1 MKLLQLLTW
10 PYVRKHKLRMLL
22 TLAGVMLGVAVFVGM
37 HTANMTIQSAFQRTV
52 DRIAGKSQLQVTAG
66 ETGFPEEVLER
77 VQSLRE
83 LSAASPVIEAA
94 LATPQGTLLVL
105 GVDMTGD
112 TSLREYDL
120 EGEDED
126 VIDDPLIFLAQPD
139 SLIVSGQFAKRTGLK
154 RGSKL
159 TLKTMGG
166 QKTFTIRGVMKST
179 GLATVFG
186 GNLAIMD
193 IYAAQA
199 VFGRGR
205 LFDRVDIGLAEG
217 ITVKQARQKL
227 QTMLGSGFQVEPPE
241 ARGTHFES
249 MVRGLTISI
258 NMASLFALM
267 IGVFIIYNS
276 FSIAITQ
283 RRGEIGVLRALGA
296 TRGQVQRL
304 FLLESIVLGLAGSC
318 IGVFAGLAM
327 ARGIVPGLAGTLQEV
342 FGHAL
347 SADQITVSPQLF
359 AFAVVIGV
367 LASLVGGY
375 IPAHSAAR
383 VDPVKALQKGRIQV
397 MSEGENRLRRL
408 VASMC
413 VVASAG
419 LIGFGRTNTFYYPGY
434 VLGIVSLVLLSPS
447 MSMWLARAIRPA
459 LKRVWPVEGA
469 LAADSLIQAP
479 RRTSSTVTAL
489 MLSLALAVGFA
500 GVSRAIYDSLLVWM
514 NHTLNPD
521 LYVSPSR
528 SITAKTFRF
537 PGSMGDELRAIEGV
551 EEVQPVRNARV
562 MIGGQPVMAVA
573 LNIAD
578 VADRVAIRPVEG
590 DREEMVRL
598 GAAGKGVVISDS
610 LSLLRNIHRGDILEI
625 PTPRGPLRL
634 PVLGSTIDYSDQQG
648 TFLIS
653 RDLYQRY
660 WGDDTANLFRIHVKR
675 GVDREKVRQAILRRW
690 SESHEIFVYT
700 NQGIREYILKLTD
713 QWFGLT
719 YIQLAVALLVAILG
733 IVNTLTVSITDRRRE
748 LGVLQAVGGLRNQ
761 IRRTIWLEA
770 VSIGAVGLVMGAG
783 AGVVMILFN
792 LHMLRGDLGG
802 LRVDFTFPY
811 AFMAVMVPVVGLC
824 SFISALWPAEA
835 AVRASLVESLEY
847 E

>member
-139 SLIVSGQFAKRTGLK
+139 SLIVSGQFAERTGLK

-296 TRGQVQRL
+296 TR
-304 FLLESIVLGLAGSC
+304 
-318 IGVFAGLAM
+318 
-327 ARGIVPGLAGTLQEV
+327 
-342 FGHAL
+342 
-347 SADQITVSPQLF
+347 
-359 AFAVVIGV
+359 
-367 LASLVGGY
+367 
-375 IPAHSAAR
+375 
-383 VDPVKALQKGRIQV
+383 
-397 MSEGENRLRRL
+397 
-408 VASMC
+408 
-413 VVASAG
+413 
-419 LIGFGRTNTFYYPGY
+419 
-434 VLGIVSLVLLSPS
+434 
-447 MSMWLARAIRPA
+447 
-459 LKRVWPVEGA
+459 
-469 LAADSLIQAP
+469 
-479 RRTSSTVTAL
+479 
-489 MLSLALAVGFA
+489 
-500 GVSRAIYDSLLVWM
+500 
-514 NHTLNPD
+514 
-521 LYVSPSR
+521 
-528 SITAKTFRF
+528 
-537 PGSMGDELRAIEGV
+537 
-551 EEVQPVRNARV
+551 
-562 MIGGQPVMAVA
+562 
-573 LNIAD
+573 
-578 VADRVAIRPVEG
+578 
-590 DREEMVRL
+590 
-598 GAAGKGVVISDS
+598 
-610 LSLLRNIHRGDILEI
+610 
-625 PTPRGPLRL
+625 
-634 PVLGSTIDYSDQQG
+634 
-648 TFLIS
+648 
-653 RDLYQRY
+653 
-660 WGDDTANLFRIHVKR
+660 
-675 GVDREKVRQAILRRW
+675 
-690 SESHEIFVYT
+690 
-700 NQGIREYILKLTD
+700 
-713 QWFGLT
+713 
-719 YIQLAVALLVAILG
+719 
-733 IVNTLTVSITDRRRE
+733 
-748 LGVLQAVGGLRNQ
+748 
-761 IRRTIWLEA
+761 
-770 VSIGAVGLVMGAG
+770 
-783 AGVVMILFN
+783 
-792 LHMLRGDLGG
+792 
-802 LRVDFTFPY
+802 
-811 AFMAVMVPVVGLC
+811 
-824 SFISALWPAEA
+824 
-835 AVRASLVESLEY
+835 
-847 E
+847 

>member
-1 MKLLQLLTW
+1 MKLLRLLSW

-22 TLAGVMLGVAVFVGM
+22 TLAGIMLGVAVFVGM
-37 HTANMTIQSAFQRTV
+37 HTANLTIQSAFQRTV
-52 DRIAGKSQLQVTAG
+52 DRIAGKAQLQVSAG

-77 VQSLRE
+77 VQSSRE
-83 LSAASPVIEAA
+83 VSAASPVIEAA
-94 LATPQGTLLVL
+94 LSTSQGTLLVL

-112 TSLREYDL
+112 ASLREYDL

-139 SLIVSGQFAKRTGLK
+139 SMIVSRQFAQKAGLQ

-166 QKTFTIRGVMKST
+166 QKTFTIRGVMKAT

-205 LFDRVDIGLAEG
+205 LFDRIDIGLAEG
-217 ITVKQARQKL
+217 VSIEQGTAKL
-227 QTMLGSGFQVEPPE
+227 QALVGPGFQVEPPQS
-241 ARGTHFES
+241 RGTHFQS
-249 MVRGLTISI
+249 MSRGLTISI
-258 NMASLFALM
+258 NLASLFALL
-267 IGVFIIYNS
+267 IGVFIIFNS

-296 TRGQVQRL
+296 TSGQVRRL
-304 FLLESIVLGLAGSC
+304 FLLESVVLGLCGSLL
-318 IGVFAGLAM
+318 GVLAGLWM

-347 SADQITVSPQLF
+347 SADEITISTPL
-359 AFAVVIGV
+359 AALAVVIGV

-375 IPAHSAAR
+375 VPAHSAAR
-383 VDPVKALQKGRIQV
+383 VDPVKALQKGRTQV
-397 MSEGENRLRRL
+397 LSEGENRLRQKL
-408 VASMC
+408 AAACIVGCALLL
-413 VVASAG
+413 G
-419 LIGFGRTNTFYYPGY
+419 LGSRNEYFYPGY
-434 VLGIVSLVLLSPS
+434 LLGIVSMILLSPA
-447 MSMWLARAIRPA
+447 MSMWLARALRPI
-459 LKRVWPVEGA
+459 LKLIWPVEGA

-479 RRTSSTVTAL
+479 RRTSATVTAL

-500 GVSRAIYDSLLVWM
+500 GVSRAIYDSLLDWM

-537 PGSMGDELRAIEGV
+537 PATMADELRALEGV

-562 MIGGQPVMAVA
+562 LINGAPVMAISIDIKA
-573 LNIAD
+573 ITG
-578 VADRVAIRPVEG
+578 RVRVRPVEG

-598 GAAGKGVVISDS
+598 GAQGKGVIISDN
-610 LSLLRNIHRGDILEI
+610 LSLIRNIHRGDILEI
-625 PTPRGPLRL
+625 PTPRGVLKL
-634 PVLGSTIDYSDQQG
+634 PVLGSSVDYSDQQG
-648 TFLIS
+648 SFLIDKS
-653 RDLYQRY
+653 LFQKY
-660 WGDDTANLFRIHVKR
+660 WGDDTANLFRIHVKKGYSR
-675 GVDREKVRQAILRRW
+675 DGVREAILKRW
-690 SESHEIFVYT
+690 ADSHEIFVYT
-700 NQGIREYILKLTD
+700 NEGIREYILKLTD

-719 YIQLAVALLVAILG
+719 YIQLAVALVVAILG

-770 VSIGAVGLVMGAG
+770 VSIGAVGLVMGAA
-783 AGVVMILFN
+783 AGIVMIFFN
-792 LHMLRGDLGG
+792 LHMLHRDLGG
-802 LRVDFTFPY
+802 LRVDFAFPY
-811 AFMAVMVPVVGLC
+811 AFMAMMVPVIAVC
-824 SFISALWPAEA
+824 SFVAAIWPAEA